1 MDSST
6 MRDYIEDLL
15 QEISLLI
22 KENDELRK
30 TIKELEAAR
39 E

>member
-1 MDSST
+1 

-15 QEISLLI
+15 QEISSLI